1 MIREIK
7 YKGEVIKI
15 EDVEITWEDCFGE
28 LHTGNPEEFA
38 SDYASERVGIELAGE
53 DW

>member
-15 EDVEITWEDCFGE
+15 EDVEITWTDCFGE
-28 LHTGNPEEFA
+28 PHTGDPEEYA
-38 SDYASERVGIELAGE
+38 SDYASEQVGITESGG